1 MMADMPEDPENIER
15 NLAETRARME
25 QRLDELQD
33 KLAPARLADD
43 IARNVLSD
51 AKANPIPLALIG
63 IGLGWL
69 ALGRSDQARAA
80 PAADERASDGWIWT
94 RIREA
99 EARITRGEGES
110 DADYR
115 SRLDHAR
122 GEMLGVARSP
132 EDSNGSYAWQVRK
145 AMAKATSGLQD
156 ARHRVGDA
164 LGKVGEK
171 VGLSA
176 SLNGRGSLRSGAMS
190 MPAGL
195 AMGGVAVAVG
205 ALAGGLLPISR
216 QEEAMLGSTATRIR
230 SAGHDATQHLLDRS
244 SEVAQEA
251 LGAVHLT

>member
-51 AKANPIPLALIG
+51 AKANPIPIALIG

-69 ALGRSDQARAA
+69 ALGRSDQATGAS
-80 PAADERASDGWIWT
+80 ERGSEGGLWT

-99 EARITRGEGES
+99 EARITRSEGES
-110 DADYR
+110 EDDYR

-122 GEMLGVARSP
+122 GETLGVSRSP
-132 EDSNGSYAWQVRK
+132 DDSHGSYAWQVRK

-164 LGKVGEK
+164 LGKVSEK
-171 VGLSA
+171 VGLSD
-176 SLNGRGSLRSGAMS
+176 SRGSLRSSGMS
-190 MPAGL
+190 MPTGL
-195 AMGGVAVAVG
+195 AIGGVAVALG

-230 SAGHDATQHLLDRS
+230 SAGHDATQHLLERGT
-244 SEVAQEA
+244 EVAQEA